1 MASIIKK
8 IKNGRPYYYVVK
20 SGRVDG
26 KPRIV
31 WQKYLGTAEGILKRM
46 EMVRP
51 PRPSEA
57 VIFEIGAV
65 AALSRAAERLGLVE
79 IVDRCVRKRNQ
90 GPSVGEYILLAAIN
104 RAIEPRSKRR
114 IGAWYETTA
123 LARWWRYSPK
133 AFSSQR
139 FWDHMDLVGEDEILS
154 IEEDLARSLVEN
166 FSLELN
172 TLFYDTT
179 NFFTYIDTFNERST
193 LAQRGNCKAKRH
205 NLRLIGLALL
215 VAERFH
221 VPVLHRA
228 YAGNL
233 NDARQFKRYASEMA
247 ETLERAHGVTPGVTL
262 VFDKGNHSGEAFE
275 EIFSGP
281 FCFVAAVKA
290 SEHPKLLDVPLDEY
304 EELKAW
310 PGLRAYRS
318 ESVMYRETVTLV
330 ATFSESFFT
339 KQLATVTREM
349 ATCIQK
355 LADLSKRIDEW
366 QKGRRPTRRSVEKNV
381 HVILSPQHMKNLID
395 CDISV
400 ERGLPRLAFSVNH
413 DALEHLSRT
422 QLGKTFIATDNHDW
436 TSEKIV
442 SAYRGQHNVEDAFKD
457 MNHME
462 FLNFRP
468 QRHWTDQKVRVHA
481 LYCVLA
487 LTLTALVRRE
497 LSLGGLDVSTEKM
510 LTELKRIR
518 EVAVLYPPGTPA
530 HRKDHIAL
538 SRTTKTQKRMIEIL
552 GIEDLLPRRG

>member
-1 MASIIKK
+1 M
-8 IKNGRPYYYVVK
+8 
-20 SGRVDG
+20 
-26 KPRIV
+26 
-31 WQKYLGTAEGILKRM
+31 
-46 EMVRP
+46 
-51 PRPSEA
+51 
-57 VIFEIGAV
+57 
-65 AALSRAAERLGLVE
+65 
-79 IVDRCVRKRNQ
+79 
-90 GPSVGEYILLAAIN
+90 LAAIN

-123 LARWWRYSPK
+123 LARWWGYSPK

-139 FWDHMDLVGEDEILS
+139 FWDNMDLVGEEAIRS
-154 IEEDLARSLVEN
+154 IEEDVARSLVEN
-166 FSLELN
+166 FSLELG

-193 LAQRGNCKAKRH
+193 LAQRGKSKAKRH
-205 NLRLIGLALL
+205 NLRLIGLAML
-215 VAERFH
+215 VATRFH
-221 VPVLHRA
+221 VPILHRA

-233 NDARQFKRYASEMA
+233 NDARQFKRYAGEMA
-247 ETLERAHGVTPGVTL
+247 ETLARARGASPGITL

-281 FCFVAAVKA
+281 FHFVAAVKA
-290 SEHPKLLDVPLDEY
+290 SEHAKALNVPLEKY

-330 ATFSESFFT
+330 ATFSESFFSQ
-339 KQLATVTREM
+339 QLATVTREM

-355 LADLSKRIDEW
+355 LADLSRRIDEHR
-366 QKGRRPTRRSVEKNV
+366 KGRRPTRRSVEKRV
-381 HVILSPQHMKNLID
+381 KTILSPQHMKKLIN

-400 ERGLPRLAFSVNH
+400 ESGLPRLSFSVNH

-422 QLGKTFIATDNHDW
+422 QLGKTFIATDNRDW

-442 SAYRGQHNVEDAFKD
+442 GAYRGQHQIEEAFKE

-481 LYCVLA
+481 LYCVLS
-487 LTLTALVRRE
+487 LSLTALVRRE

-518 EVAVLYPPGTPA
+518 EVAVLYPPGTLS
-530 HRKDHIAL
+530 HRKDHVAL

>member
-1 MASIIKK
+1 
-8 IKNGRPYYYVVK
+8 
-20 SGRVDG
+20 
-26 KPRIV
+26 
-31 WQKYLGTAEGILKRM
+31 
-46 EMVRP
+46 
-51 PRPSEA
+51 
-57 VIFEIGAV
+57 
-65 AALSRAAERLGLVE
+65 
-79 IVDRCVRKRNQ
+79 
-90 GPSVGEYILLAAIN
+90 LLAAIN

-123 LARWWRYSPK
+123 LARWWGYSPK

-139 FWDHMDLVGEDEILS
+139 FWDNMDLVGEEAIRS
-154 IEEDLARSLVEN
+154 IEEDVARSLVEN
-166 FSLELN
+166 FSLELG

-193 LAQRGNCKAKRH
+193 LAQRGKSKAKRH
-205 NLRLIGLALL
+205 NLRLIGLAML
-215 VAERFH
+215 VATRFH
-221 VPVLHRA
+221 VPILHRA

-233 NDARQFKRYASEMA
+233 NDARQFKRYAGEMA
-247 ETLERAHGVTPGVTL
+247 ETLARARGASPGITL

-281 FCFVAAVKA
+281 FHFVAAVKA
-290 SEHPKLLDVPLDEY
+290 SEHAKALNVPLEKY

-330 ATFSESFFT
+330 ATFSESFFSQ
-339 KQLATVTREM
+339 QLATVTREM

-355 LADLSKRIDEW
+355 LADLSRRIDEHR
-366 QKGRRPTRRSVEKNV
+366 KGRRPTRRSVEKRV
-381 HVILSPQHMKNLID
+381 KTILSPQHMKKLIN

-400 ERGLPRLAFSVNH
+400 ESGLPRLSFSVNH

-422 QLGKTFIATDNHDW
+422 QLGKTFIATDNRDW

-442 SAYRGQHNVEDAFKD
+442 GAYRGQHQIEEAFKE

-481 LYCVLA
+481 LYCVLS
-487 LTLTALVRRE
+487 LSLTALVRRE

-518 EVAVLYPPGTPA
+518 EVAVLYPPGTLS
-530 HRKDHIAL
+530 HRKDHVAL

>member
-8 IKNGRPYYYVVK
+8 IKNGRPYYYVVQ

-26 KPRIV
+26 KPRVV
-31 WQKYLGTAEGILKRM
+31 WQKYLGTAEGILERM
-46 EMVRP
+46 EMAKP

-65 AALSRAAERLGLVE
+65 AALSRTAERLGLVE
-79 IVDRCVRKRNQ
+79 IIDRRARKRNQ
-90 GPSVGEYILLAAIN
+90 GPSVGQYLLLAAIN

-123 LARWWRYSPK
+123 LARWWGFSPK

-139 FWDHMDLVGEDEILS
+139 FWDNMDLVGEDEIRA
-154 IEEDLARSLVEN
+154 IEEDVARSLVEN
-166 FSLELN
+166 FSLELD

-193 LAQRGNCKAKRH
+193 LAQRGKSKAKRN

-221 VPVLHRA
+221 VPILHRT

-233 NDARQFKRYASEMA
+233 HDAEQFKLYARELA
-247 ETLERAHGVTPGVTL
+247 ETLARAHGTSPGVTL
-262 VFDKGNHSGEAFE
+262 VFDKGNHSAEAFE

-281 FCFVAAVKA
+281 FHFVAAVKA
-290 SEHPKLLDVPLDEY
+290 SEHPKTLDVPLDEY
-304 EELKAW
+304 EELKGW
-310 PGLRAYRS
+310 PGLRAYRG
-318 ESVMYRETVTLV
+318 ESVLYREVVTLV

-349 ATCIQK
+349 STCIQK
-355 LADLSKRIDEW
+355 LADLSRRIDEW
-366 QKGRRPTRRSVEKNV
+366 QKGRRPTRGSVEKNV
-381 HVILSPQHMKNLID
+381 KTILSPQHMKKLIN
-395 CDISV
+395 CDIAI
-400 ERGLPRLAFSVNH
+400 EGGLPRLAFSVNH
-413 DALEHLSRT
+413 DALEHLSRVE
-422 QLGKTFIATDNHDW
+422 LGKTFIVTDKDDW
-436 TSEKIV
+436 TTERIV

-481 LYCVLA
+481 LYCVLS
-487 LTLTALVRRE
+487 LMLTALARRE
-497 LSLGGLDVSTEKM
+497 LSRGGLDVSTDKM

-518 EVAVLYPPGTPA
+518 EVAVLYPPGTLA
-530 HRKDHIAL
+530 HRKDHVAL